1 MEHKRNCRLDNRLIE
16 NRQVRIFLSSTF
28 SEMQEERDALVQTF
42 EMLKIEA
49 AKRNVSLSVVDL
61 RWGVT
66 EEEAK
71 SGKVISVCLN
81 EIENSHPFFI
91 GLLGSNYGTAPEPSE
106 LEKNPELKERYDW
119 IEKAISDGMSIT
131 EMEIQYGV
139 LRNNDAIDAA
149 FFFKK
154 GNLPD
159 NNKRLTILK
168 DEVRKKYDSNYQN
181 DYTTPSELC
190 EKVAIEV
197 RKIID
202 KHFPE
207 KDEVTP
213 LDRERTAQCAY
224 INSRHSYYFE
234 RQSYF
239 DIIESFVNSDEQCL
253 VFTGESGI
261 GKSAL
266 LANWI
271 KKKEDNPE
279 FNLIYHFVGNSFS
292 GNKYENILRHL
303 CDEIYDLYAIK
314 KDEKEGGNTEDE
326 AQRLISKVFF
336 QEKPLIIVIDG
347 INQIVSQKDEKLLL
361 WLPSA
366 NKNVKFIFS
375 TLSDD
380 ETMQTFKRREYRI
393 EDVQPLSKDDRRK
406 WIPEY
411 LMRVGKK
418 LDEEKKQLERIVED
432 KECENTLVLKTLL
445 DELTCFGIYEKVD
458 ERIDYYL
465 SASSVPDFFDRVL
478 QRMEEDYSKDQDLVR
493 HALILI
499 AVSEHGLSED
509 ELMDLLGCRQRP
521 LEWKLFFCAFY
532 NHIVVR
538 NGLITFSHKY
548 ITDAV
553 VSRYH
558 INEKES
564 TGQYRRQIIN
574 YFTSHE
580 IDDRSKPELAF
591 QYYNTDDW
599 DGLYGVLADYD
610 TFKYFDHVNQYLLGH
625 YWKALVSVDKD
636 RYSLSA
642 YLSPPSEKNA
652 ELSLTLNNIGLFV
665 QDVMA
670 DYSMALEF
678 YKQALTLGK
687 DLFGQEDPEIA
698 TFYNNIGNVYD
709 RQGDYE
715 RALEF
720 YVMDLRL
727 TVEHFGMEHPYT
739 ATSFN
744 NIGEVYRIIAIFD
757 KAAEYHRM
765 AMDIREKCF
774 GAEHSETAQS
784 YNNLGLVYYD
794 IGDYKKALAFHLM
807 YLKINENVLGE
818 GHPSTATAYFN
829 VGMDYEALGEEAQ
842 AEEYYLKDLAINEKV
857 LGMNHPHTA
866 DSYNNIGELYRN
878 RGDYENALSYHE
890 QALKIREG
898 VFGKQNHFTAQS
910 YNNIGLVYSGM
921 EDYSNALSYLT
932 EAMNIWQGVFGKYNQ
947 HVTYCYNNI
956 GMLFDKQ
963 EDRERALHNFK
974 EAVEIQEKILPKGHS
989 DIALSYTNIGST
1001 LYELGEK
1008 EEALQYLEK
1017 ALTIFRSQLGDN
1029 HAYTIETQNWIKMI
1043 TEE

>member
-1 MEHKRNCRLDNRLIE
+1 MNTRFDNHLIDNRQI
-16 NRQVRIFLSSTF
+16 RIFLSSTF
-28 SEMQEERDALVQTF
+28 SDMQKERDALIQTF
-42 EMLKIEA
+42 EMLKVEA

-91 GLLGSNYGTAPEPSE
+91 GILGSNYGTAPEPSE

-131 EMEIQYGV
+131 EMEIRYGV
-139 LRNNDAIDAA
+139 LSNNDDIDAA

-154 GNLPD
+154 SNQPD
-159 NNKRLTILK
+159 NNKRLTTLK
-168 DEVRKKYDSNYQN
+168 GEVRKKYDPNYQN
-181 DYTTPSELC
+181 DYATPLELC
-190 EKVAIEV
+190 EKVIAEV
-197 RKIID
+197 RKIIE

-207 KDEVTP
+207 KDVVTP
-213 LDRERTAQCAY
+213 LDRERTAQRAY
-224 INSRHSYYFE
+224 INSRHSYYYP
-234 RQSYF
+234 RQSYY
-239 DIIESFVNSDEQCL
+239 DLIDDFVKYDEPYL

-271 KKKEDNPE
+271 KKNENNPD

-292 GNKYENILRHL
+292 GNNYESILRHL
-303 CDEIYDLYAIK
+303 CDEIYDLYVFK
-314 KDEKEGGNTEDE
+314 KDEKGGGNTEDE
-326 AQRLISKVFF
+326 AQQLISKVFYE
-336 QEKPLIIVIDG
+336 EKPLVIVIDG
-347 INQIVSQKDEKLLL
+347 INQIVAQKDEKLLL

-375 TLSDD
+375 TLPDD
-380 ETMQTFKRREYRI
+380 ETMQTFKRHDYRI
-393 EDVQPLSKDDRRK
+393 EVVQPLSKDDRRK

-411 LMRVGKK
+411 LMRAGKK
-418 LDEEKKQLERIVED
+418 LDEEKRQLDRIVDDE
-432 KECENTLVLKTLL
+432 ECENTLVLRTLL

-465 SASSVPDFFDRVL
+465 SASSVPNFFDRVL
-478 QRMEEDYSKDQDLVR
+478 RRMENDYSKDQELVR

-499 AVSEHGLSED
+499 AVSERGLSED
-509 ELMDLLGCRQRP
+509 ELMDMLGCSKRP
-521 LEWKLFFCAFY
+521 LDWKLFFCAFY

-548 ITDAV
+548 IIDAV

-564 TGQYRRQIIN
+564 TGQYRREIIGYFLQHQI
-574 YFTSHE
+574 E
-580 IDDRSKPELAF
+580 DRSKPELAF
-591 QYYNTDDW
+591 QYYNTADW
-599 DGLYGVLADYD
+599 DGLYGVLVDFG

-625 YWKALVSVDKD
+625 YWKALVSVDKGK
-636 RYSLSA
+636 YSPSA
-642 YLSPPSEKNA
+642 YLSLPSEKNA
-652 ELSLTLNNIGLFV
+652 ELSLMLNSIGLFV

-678 YKQALTLGK
+678 YEQALALGK
-687 DLFGQEDPEIA
+687 DVFGQEDPEIA
-698 TFYNNIGNVYD
+698 TFYNNIGNAYD
-709 RQGDYE
+709 HKGDYE
-715 RALEF
+715 RALDF
-720 YVMDLRL
+720 YLMDLRL
-727 TVEHFGMEHPYT
+727 TVAHYGMEHPYT
-739 ATSFN
+739 AISFN
-744 NIGEVYRIIAIFD
+744 NIGEVYRIIANFD

-765 AMDIREKCF
+765 ALSVRETCF
-774 GAEHSETAQS
+774 GADHSETAQS

-794 IGDYKKALAFHLM
+794 IGDYKKALSFHLM
-807 YLKINENVLGE
+807 YLKINENILGE
-818 GHPSTATAYFN
+818 GHPDTATAYFN

-842 AEEYYLKDLAINEKV
+842 AEDYYQKDLAINEKV
-857 LGMNHPHTA
+857 LGKNHPHTA
-866 DSYNNIGELYRN
+866 DSYNNMGELYRN
-878 RGDYENALSYHE
+878 RGDFENALSYHE

-898 VFGKQNHFTAQS
+898 VYGKQNHFTAQS
-910 YNNIGLVYSGM
+910 YNNNGLVYSGM
-921 EDYSNALSYLT
+921 EDYPNALSYLT
-932 EAMNIWQGVFGKYNQ
+932 EAMNIWLGVFGRYNQ

-963 EDRERALHNFK
+963 GDHERALNHFK
-974 EAVEIQEKILPKGHS
+974 EAVEIQEKILPKDHS

-1001 LYELGEK
+1001 LYELGRK
-1008 EEALQYLEK
+1008 EDALHYLEN
-1017 ALTIFRSQLGDN
+1017 ALTIFRTQLGDN
-1029 HAYTIETQNWIKMI
+1029 HAYTKETQNWIKMI
-1043 TEE
+1043 TEECE